1 MDTEKRFRLTREA
14 QEVIPGLPV
23 PFTTYDAYMEL
34 ISVKQ
39 GGAPTFD
46 MVESILED
54 LEEEHALIQ
63 PPDLERG
70 WWKVPRAVEDLIK
83 IAREISSGPLSGAME
98 AVIEAGIRDHGEQGG
113 PGVIPSSGPPHK
125 QTMHVLKRRGVAE
138 YRNYGDGS
146 PRRSGWYLEPTLE
159 EQAQQ
164 RKREAA

>member
-54 LEEEHALIQ
+54 LEEKHALIQ

-70 WWKVPRAVEDLIK
+70 WWKVPRAVE
-83 IAREISSGPLSGAME
+83 E
-98 AVIEAGIRDHGEQGG
+98 
-113 PGVIPSSGPPHK
+113 VIPSSRPPHK
-125 QTMHVLKRRGVAE
+125 QTMHALKRRGVAE

-159 EQAQQ
+159 EQAQH